1 MPGSYAHITVVNIA
15 SEKRSLVRIPDFPRA
30 AIDAAGLNMNYL
42 ELGCISPDYPYLD
55 VTSGDSKKWA
65 DAMHY
70 THTGPAIFA
79 GAVGRSK
86 EGSDYEEGLLMK
98 TKKKKISDEEY
109 YDRSGILGNIV
120 DEEVFVSL
128 DEELRKDIVAGKRK
142 RKLRN
147 ITIKLDPLYLVSIKK
162 VATMKGIP
170 YQTLLRQ
177 WVAENIRKE
186 LKIA

>member
-1 MPGSYAHITVVNIA
+1 
-15 SEKRSLVRIPDFPRA
+15 
-30 AIDAAGLNMNYL
+30 
-42 ELGCISPDYPYLD
+42 
-55 VTSGDSKKWA
+55 
-65 DAMHY
+65 
-70 THTGPAIFA
+70 
-79 GAVGRSK
+79 
-86 EGSDYEEGLLMK
+86 MK

-128 DEELRKDIVAGKRK
+128 DEELRKDIVAGK